1 MESDLPVANLEGH
14 DERVSRCA
22 YHPSGR
28 FLGTCVYDNSWRLW
42 DLETTEEVLHQE
54 GHSKAV
60 HCIAFQVQLSDN
72 LSTFNNALFTKSEN
86 LECV

>member
-60 HCIAFQVQLSDN
+60 HCIAFQVGTTCPDEVEIEVAVVFFRS
-72 LSTFNNALFTKSEN
+72 SV
-86 LECV
+86 C